1 MTRVLTAPG
10 EEFEL
15 DPQVREMVAYL
26 EDGRLLISKTHAFN
40 PHVRAFA
47 ARLQR
52 LNRSAVPHQVDM
64 KVIADYYSASQNNA
78 DGNKEPVASRTQSD
92 ALDVFRRAVSRRAS
106 DIHIRVSSKERTRIL
121 FRVLND
127 LEFVE
132 EHPYDYGIQ
141 LCATIYQ
148 AMSDVSDATFELR
161 NHQDA
166 RIADKSKLPVGLD
179 GIRVATTPQVD
190 GVVMVLRLLYN
201 DTSENADLESL
212 GYQKIQAD
220 SVRYM
225 RRRPTGI
232 NIVAGPTGSGK
243 STSLQ
248 RILTSIYRESN
259 GKKHIITVEDPPEY
273 PILGAVQTPVTNA
286 ESEEDRSRAFQK
298 SIKAALRLDPDVIMI
313 GEIRDAP
320 AARLAIQAAMTGHQV
335 WSTLHAN
342 NALAIMD
349 RLFDLGVSREL
360 ICDPTIISGLICQRL
375 VQRLCDFCKVP
386 LLDVFENY
394 AKEDCDRLMGT
405 IAVSE
410 AYAMGPGCKHCAESG
425 LAGRVAVAETVV
437 TDQRIMAYLRANN
450 KIGAID
456 YWKGEQGG
464 ITMAEQAILLVN
476 KGHVDPFRVEDVVGP
491 LAAVRIESDH
501 RILREEV

>member
-52 LNRSAVPHQVDM
+52 LNRAAVPHQVDM
-64 KVIADYYSASQNNA
+64 KVIADYYSASANGG
-78 DGNKEPVASRTQSD
+78 DGNKAPAASKTQSD
-92 ALDVFRRAVSRRAS
+92 ALEIFRRAVDRRAS
-106 DIHIRVSSKERTRIL
+106 DIHIRVSSKERTRVL

-132 EHPYDYGIQ
+132 EHSYDYGIQ

-148 AMSDVSDATFELR
+148 AMSDVSDSTFEQR

-166 RIADKSKLPVGLD
+166 RIADKSKLPIGLD

-201 DTSENADLESL
+201 DTSEDADLESL
-212 GYQKIQAD
+212 GYQKAQAD

-375 VQRLCDFCKVP
+375 VQRLCDHCKVP

-394 AKEDCDRLMGT
+394 AKEDGDRLMGT
-405 IAVSE
+405 ISVSE
-410 AYAMGPGCKHCAESG
+410 AFAMGQGCPHCFGSG

-464 ITMAEQAILLVN
+464 VTMTEQAIRLVN
-476 KGHVDPFRVEDVVGP
+476 EGLVDPFRVEDVVGP
-491 LAAVRIESDH
+491 LAAVRIEADH
-501 RILREEV
+501 RVLREEV